1 MSVDDVDDNEAGIRH
16 YLDDEASRTRH
27 GFGSLQSGPSQMD
40 LTGSARNQQS
50 RGVPDPAGCAERSTV
65 NDLPKSDADYIRR
78 IVPELA
84 HMSDAYLTQHS
95 LDRLQKFVQQSKK
108 ALDDRKEKNIEQ
120 RLAQNLEHVIK
131 NPVTINHSDNRA
143 DVLHPARFLPGAA
156 VPFEKLWTEAR
167 KHWGREPAV
176 AVSEF
181 DLLAIGLPGCI
192 PAKAWEILHEPGSRE
207 ISLKMFTV
215 TNAARASDGVK
226 IVTTQSDEG
235 LVIKESLKELTEMSE
250 LKTAF
255 RNLKIAAQIV
265 RPWDYSLLVIESF
278 LISTEYLDAQ
288 LTGIKKAPVLSGFL
302 DHLLRVN
309 ASNWLQGKPFMDM
322 TSIKSL
328 WDPWWAG
335 HKGDI
340 KKEDGSGAQKGGGG
354 QNNSGGQRGGKFG
367 RQGQGQ
373 GQGQNQGF
381 SQGQSGGQAFY
392 MDGQGPSAGRRGRWT
407 PAGNFTYGNFVMPP
421 PDFSG
426 PPSEKT
432 ICRRYNEKDCQN
444 TYNTCVMNSKYGP
457 FRLYH
462 LCNYSEM
469 KNGKLEVC
477 AAKHAR
483 PDHK

>member
-1 MSVDDVDDNEAGIRH
+1 
-16 YLDDEASRTRH
+16 
-27 GFGSLQSGPSQMD
+27 
-40 LTGSARNQQS
+40 
-50 RGVPDPAGCAERSTV
+50 
-65 NDLPKSDADYIRR
+65 
-78 IVPELA
+78 
-84 HMSDAYLTQHS
+84 
-95 LDRLQKFVQQSKK
+95 
-108 ALDDRKEKNIEQ
+108 
-120 RLAQNLEHVIK
+120 
-131 NPVTINHSDNRA
+131 
-143 DVLHPARFLPGAA
+143 
-156 VPFEKLWTEAR
+156 
-167 KHWGREPAV
+167 
-176 AVSEF
+176 
-181 DLLAIGLPGCI
+181 
-192 PAKAWEILHEPGSRE
+192 
-207 ISLKMFTV
+207 
-215 TNAARASDGVK
+215 
-226 IVTTQSDEG
+226 
-235 LVIKESLKELTEMSE
+235 
-250 LKTAF
+250 
-255 RNLKIAAQIV
+255 
-265 RPWDYSLLVIESF
+265 
-278 LISTEYLDAQ
+278 
-288 LTGIKKAPVLSGFL
+288 
-302 DHLLRVN
+302 
-309 ASNWLQGKPFMDM
+309 MDM

-381 SQGQSGGQAFY
+381 GQGQSGGQAFY

-426 PPSEKT
+426 PPSEKI

-444 TYNTCVMNSKYGP
+444 MYNTCVMNSKYGP